1 MNRRAEIA
9 TLIAILVGA
18 SVIRFWGITW
28 GLPHAYHPDEGS
40 ILFHALGFGTG
51 DLNPHWFRWPSL
63 TMYVMFGIYGCYY
76 VVGKIMGTFSIP
88 PDLVKAYLTDL
99 SPFWLMGRIVS
110 AASGVVT
117 VWITWLFGH
126 KSFGSY
132 VGLTA
137 AAILALLLLH
147 VRDSHYATPDVITA
161 MIAAGS
167 LLAALYACRSTRPW
181 FLLLSGL
188 LAGLSA
194 SAKYP
199 GVLVS
204 VGTLVALV
212 VVVKR
217 RRGGLWLLPASGIAV
232 ITGFLIG
239 TPYALFSGSEFA
251 RDVVRQFTMVS
262 EAGVAQEASSYL
274 VGLREIFVESL
285 GRGIG
290 WVVMLMAAAGALL
303 PIGLWRAR
311 LNYAQRRRWRPDA
324 LRGEPTIADA
334 ASARAIAVSFS
345 ITVLLVMSLLTVKR
359 ATYLTLALPAVAFL
373 AAVGLEGLFARL
385 AAQRYRAF
393 AAALV
398 VIVAT
403 GVPSVRYS
411 RALALPDTRTR
422 AKEWVEAHV
431 EPGTGIAL
439 EDYGPVLN
447 PTVHQL
453 EAEMMAGSTAI
464 ESWRG
469 PKRAL
474 NEMRLDLGRSREPRY
489 ELYGIDWGRE
499 PFRLPGAASDPAGLA
514 AAIDSLGVRY
524 VILSSKA
531 APWRAMTGAEA
542 PARPAGQEFSLW
554 LLDNAVPIAVFGDET
569 SMPVIDRGRGRS
581 FHNPMIE
588 IHEIKRPADKRPAE
602 KIPAEEETSG

>member
-117 VWITWLFGH
+117 VWITWLFGR

-137 AAILALLLLH
+137 AAILAVLLLH
-147 VRDSHYATPDVITA
+147 VRDSHYATPDVIAA
-161 MIAAGS
+161 MLAAGS
-167 LLAALYACRSTRPW
+167 LVAALYACRSSRPW
-181 FLLLSGL
+181 FVLLSGV

-212 VVVKR
+212 ALVRK
-217 RRGGLWLLPASGIAV
+217 RRGGLWILPAAGIAIAV
-232 ITGFLIG
+232 GFLVG
-239 TPYALFSGSEFA
+239 TPYALSSGNEFA
-251 RDVVRQFTMVS
+251 RDVLRQFTMVS
-262 EAGVAQEASSYL
+262 EAGVAQEASSYPA
-274 VGLREIFVESL
+274 GLREIFVESL
-285 GRGIG
+285 GQGVG
-290 WVVMLMAAAGALL
+290 WVVMLMATAGALL
-303 PIGLWRAR
+303 PIGLWRAK
-311 LNYAQRRRWRPDA
+311 LSYAQRRRSRLEA
-324 LRGEPTIADA
+324 MRGEPTIADA
-334 ASARAIAVSFS
+334 ASARTIAVSFS

-385 AAQRYRAF
+385 AVRRYRAL

-398 VIVAT
+398 VIIAT
-403 GVPSVRYS
+403 AVPSVRYS
-411 RALALPDTRTR
+411 RALRLPDTRTR
-422 AKEWVEAHV
+422 AKEWVELHV
-431 EPGTGIAL
+431 EPGSGIAL

-447 PTVHQL
+447 PTIRQL

-469 PKRAL
+469 PKQAL
-474 NEMRLDLGRSREPRY
+474 NEMKLDLGRSREPKY

-514 AAIDSLGVRY
+514 AAIDSLGVHY

-531 APWRAMTGAEA
+531 APWRAMAGAEA
-542 PARPAGQEFSLW
+542 PARSAGQEFSLW

-569 SMPVIDRGRGRS
+569 SMPMIDRGRGRS
-581 FHNPMIE
+581 FHNPVIE
-588 IHEIKRPADKRPAE
+588 IHEIKRR
-602 KIPAEEETSG
+602 AEEETSG